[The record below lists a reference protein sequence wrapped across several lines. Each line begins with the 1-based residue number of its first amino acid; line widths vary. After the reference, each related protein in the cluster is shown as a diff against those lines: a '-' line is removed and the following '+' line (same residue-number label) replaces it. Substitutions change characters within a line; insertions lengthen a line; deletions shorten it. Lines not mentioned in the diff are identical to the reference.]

1 MQPRRFRNDN
11 QPLVGRDRERGR
23 LRELLEGAVAG
34 RGSLVLIS
42 GEAGIGKT
50 AMVRMLATDA
60 AQHRLLFLTG
70 HCYELSTPPAYGPWN
85 DLAGDHMEN
94 DDLPQATA
102 LLDRVM
108 AANVESQAA
117 LFREIRDLLAAIVA
131 RNPAVLVLED
141 LHWSDTAS
149 LELLRYVA
157 RSTDKLPLLLVATYR
172 IDELK
177 PDHALFQLLPSLVRE
192 TRATRIAL
200 QRLDDATV
208 RSLVAAQYRLLPADE
223 HRLVTYLVD
232 HTEGNPLYLQE
243 LLRTLTEEGILARNN
258 ECWMLGDLDRIIVP
272 PLIHQLIEGRL
283 ARLGDD
289 TRDLLTVAAV
299 IGQDVPLN
307 LWREISDAP
316 DSLLDRVIGLALAA
330 HILQESPEG
339 SGYRFS
345 HALIKEALYSSLIL
359 PRRREWHRRSGEVL
373 AQSMQPDPET
383 VAHHFQQAEDPR
395 EARWQI
401 QAGKKAQTLHAPDS
415 AIEHFTRALEI
426 PGGLSIAEQIGAYR
440 GRGRSHDTAG
450 DYLSAK
456 EDHAAALEMARE
468 TGDRRSEWRA
478 LLDLGLVWA
487 SRDYERAGACWK
499 QALDLAR
506 NMNDPAILAHS
517 LNWVGNWHGNIER
530 PFEAQRYHEEA
541 LSNFQEVGDRRGIA
555 ETRDFLGMAAMLSGD
570 LIASAGHYRQAII
583 LLEEIGNRQL
593 LSSSWVNL
601 QADTAAAMN
610 MSSRPALTL
619 PDGQQAAER
628 ALQIARDIGWRSGE
642 AFALIHLGSNLSAQG
657 HFGEA
662 QQALLTGL
670 GIAEEITH
678 HQWTAIGY
686 WTLGSSH
693 LDLFAYAEAR
703 DCLERSLA
711 LAKHIGSL
719 FMARCASCFLALA
732 YIGQG
737 ALDDA
742 EQLLAT
748 ELDHTSDPPTVAQRM
763 QWSAYAELALAR
775 DRPKEALKIVDWL
788 NRVAPHHPG
797 GYVPINLMLLRGRAL
812 TGLRRLQEAEA
823 ELQRARVGAINQG
836 AGSWLH
842 AIHLAFIRLYHAQ
855 VRPRDAAREL
865 IAAQAN
871 IRDRAATI
879 WDETLREH
887 YLQHTTSQLAQL
899 ADQPA
904 LNLSRREIQVLRL
917 VADGLTDA
925 EIGEQ
930 LQISPRTVGAH
941 LTTIY
946 NKLDVSG
953 RTAATRVA
961 IEAGII

>member
-1 MQPRRFRNDN
+1 MPSTYLPGQES
-11 QPLVGRDRERGR
+11 LIVGRESERGQLR
-23 LRELLEGAVAG
+23 LVLERTLSGQ
-34 RGSLVLIS
+34 GSLVLVS

-60 AQHRLLFLTG
+60 AQHQLLFLTG
-70 HCYELSTPPAYGPWN
+70 HCYELTTPAAYGPWN
-85 DLAGDHMEN
+85 DLAGDYPESE
-94 DDLPQATA
+94 DLPPATA
-102 LLDRVM
+102 LLDEVM

-117 LFREIRDLLAAIVA
+117 LFREIGDFLAALVA
-131 RNPAVLVLED
+131 RNPAVAVLED
-141 LHWSDTAS
+141 LHWSDAAS
-149 LELLRYVA
+149 LELLRFVA
-157 RSTDKLPLLLVATYR
+157 RSTNKLPLLLVATYR
-172 IDELK
+172 MDELT
-177 PDHALFQLLPSLVRE
+177 PGHPLFQLLPSLIRE
-192 TRATRIAL
+192 TGATRIAL
-200 QRLDDATV
+200 QRLDNAAV
-208 RSLVAAQYRLLPADE
+208 HSLVQAQYRLLPADE
-223 HRLVTYLVD
+223 HRLVTYLAD

-243 LLRTLTEEGILARNN
+243 LLRTLTEEGILYGND
-258 ECWMLGDLDRIIVP
+258 ECWILGDLDRIVVP
-272 PLIHQLIEGRL
+272 PLIHQVIEGRL

-307 LWREISDAP
+307 LWRGISGAP
-316 DSLLDRVIGLALAA
+316 DTLFDQVIRRALGAQL
-330 HILQESPEG
+330 LQETPEG
-339 SGYRFS
+339 DGYRFS
-345 HALIKEALYSSLIL
+345 HALIRETLYSGLIL
-359 PRRREWHRRSGEVL
+359 TTRREWHRRIGEAL
-373 AQSMQPDPET
+373 AESARPDPET
-383 VAHHFQQAEDPR
+383 VAHHFQQANDRR
-395 EARWQI
+395 EAKWQI
-401 QAGKKAQTLHAPDS
+401 QAGKRAQALHAPDS
-415 AIEHFTRALEI
+415 AIKHFTLALNVPE
-426 PGGLSIAEQIGAYR
+426 GLSIEEQIDAYR
-440 GRGRSHDTAG
+440 SRGRSHDTAG
-450 DYLSAK
+450 DYLSAR
-456 EDHAAALEMARE
+456 EDHEAALEMARE
-468 TGDRRSEWRA
+468 AGDRRSEWRA
-478 LLDLGLVWA
+478 LLDLGLAWA
-487 SRDYERAGACWK
+487 SRDYERAGACWR

-506 NMNDPAILAHS
+506 NMNDPAILARS
-517 LNWVGNWHGNIER
+517 LNWVGNWHGNIEQ

-541 LSNFQEVGDRRGIA
+541 LANFQEVGDRRGIA

-570 LIASAGHYRQAII
+570 LIASAAHYRQAVI
-583 LLEEIGNRQL
+583 LLEDIGNRQL

-619 PDGQQAAER
+619 PEGQQAAER

-642 AFALIHLGSNLSAQG
+642 AFGLVHLGTNLAAQG
-657 HFGEA
+657 HYGEA
-662 QQALLTGL
+662 QQTLLRGL
-670 GIAEEITH
+670 DIAEEITH

-686 WTLGSSH
+686 WTLGSSY
-693 LDLFAYAEAR
+693 LDLFSYAEAR
-703 DCLERSLA
+703 ACLERSFA

-742 EQLLAT
+742 DQLLAT

-763 QWSAYAELALAR
+763 QWSAYIELALAR
-775 DRPKEALKIVDWL
+775 DQPKEALEILDWL
-788 NRVAPHHPG
+788 HRVTPHHPG
-797 GYVPINLMLLRGRAL
+797 GNVPINLVLLRGRAL
-812 TGLRRLQEAEA
+812 TDLRRLQEAEA
-823 ELQRARVGAINQG
+823 ELQTAHAGAINQN

-842 AIHLAFIRLYHAQ
+842 AIHLAFARLYHAQ
-855 VRPRDAAREL
+855 MRPRDTAREL
-865 IAAQAN
+865 ISAQAN

-879 WDETLREH
+879 WDETLRER

-904 LNLSRREIQVLRL
+904 LSLSRREIQVLRL

-930 LQISPRTVGAH
+930 LRISPRTVGAH